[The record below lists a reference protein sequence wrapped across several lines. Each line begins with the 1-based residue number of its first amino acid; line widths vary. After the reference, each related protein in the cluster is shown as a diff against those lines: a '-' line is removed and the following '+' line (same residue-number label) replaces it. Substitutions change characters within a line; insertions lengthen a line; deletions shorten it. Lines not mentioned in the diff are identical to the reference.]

1 MAKAE
6 KQADKAKRFELPAD
20 RIPNKVS
27 KVRMDS
33 DEWAKNVEAMN
44 ALIQKHRTAAE
55 QLRLGGGAKAIA
67 KKHEAGLMSARE
79 RVVALC
85 DAEM

>member
-55 QLRLGGGAKAIA
+55 QLRLGGG
-67 KKHEAGLMSARE
+67 
-79 RVVALC
+79 
-85 DAEM
+85 